1 MTGVTWSDDFEPNSM
16 SKNNRGSV
24 RIQTLTFFS
33 INLFSN
39 SLENTYPIAIAL
51 KINHDDIERQ
61 FIEELNELKP
71 NKGNIFYSE
80 ALDKNVH
87 VYFELIT
94 CFGDQLERSGINYL
108 LGRIGNFSASFGY
121 CANIHQMKKRLRSYT
136 ICMNKMKCDTLFKN
150 E

>member
-1 MTGVTWSDDFEPNSM
+1 MD
-16 SKNNRGSV
+16 K
-24 RIQTLTFFS
+24 TLNFFS
-33 INLFSN
+33 INSFSN
-39 SLENTYPIAIAL
+39 SLENSYPISIAL
-51 KINHDDIERQ
+51 KNENYDDIERR
-61 FIEELNELKP
+61 FIEELNELKSIE
-71 NKGNIFYSE
+71 GIFFNSKT
-80 ALDKNVH
+80 LDKNVH